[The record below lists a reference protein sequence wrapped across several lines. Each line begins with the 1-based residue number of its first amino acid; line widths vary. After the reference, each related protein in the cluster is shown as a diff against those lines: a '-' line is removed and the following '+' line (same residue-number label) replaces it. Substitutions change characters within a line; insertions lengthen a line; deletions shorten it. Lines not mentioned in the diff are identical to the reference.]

1 MKTKEKLYEEFKQKT
16 VKQIIKELEER
27 GEVLNCLSDRVF
39 KSLFSNES
47 LKGVLSYIIVYVT
60 DLTKEEVYDN
70 IEIVNPYEPVNN
82 ITEREKTHD
91 LKVNI
96 ENSTIT
102 LEMNKFNDSENKFRN
117 AAHYHESIV
126 KKLQRAKSKKDI
138 GKVYQISFDVKNPLS
153 ESLISIIMMM
163 DIKTHLIDPSE
174 SNFKKYLINVS
185 KITKMGY
192 NVNKLSRFEKIL
204 LMLSETKKESLRKIA
219 KGDKEL
225 EDMEKEIERLSKDP
239 ETVSYINDETLRKI
253 AYEIDMENA
262 EKKGHSS
269 GYTEGHSS
277 GYTEGHS
284 SGYSEGIHENS
295 KDIAKKM
302 LDKKMNIKDISDVT
316 GMSIDEI
323 KKLVS

>member
-1 MKTKEKLYEEFKQKT
+1 
-16 VKQIIKELEER
+16 
-27 GEVLNCLSDRVF
+27 
-39 KSLFSNES
+39 
-47 LKGVLSYIIVYVT
+47 
-60 DLTKEEVYDN
+60 
-70 IEIVNPYEPVNN
+70 
-82 ITEREKTHD
+82 
-91 LKVNI
+91 
-96 ENSTIT
+96 
-102 LEMNKFNDSENKFRN
+102 
-117 AAHYHESIV
+117 
-126 KKLQRAKSKKDI
+126 
-138 GKVYQISFDVKNPLS
+138 
-153 ESLISIIMMM
+153 
-163 DIKTHLIDPSE
+163 
-174 SNFKKYLINVS
+174 
-185 KITKMGY
+185 
-192 NVNKLSRFEKIL
+192 
-204 LMLSETKKESLRKIA
+204 
-219 KGDKEL
+219 
-225 EDMEKEIERLSKDP
+225 MEKEIERLSKDP

>member
-138 GKVYQISFDVKNPLS
+138 GKVYQISFDVKNPIS

-174 SNFKKYLINVS
+174 ANFKKYLINVS

-192 NVNKLSRFEKIL
+192 NINKLSRFEKIL

-253 AYEIDMENA
+253 AYEIDIENA
-262 EKKGHSS
+262 EKK
-269 GYTEGHSS
+269 
-277 GYTEGHS
+277 GHS

-295 KDIAKKM
+295 KEIAQNMLKENIDIN
-302 LDKKMNIKDISDVT
+302 LISKVT
-316 GMSIDEI
+316 KMSIDEI
-323 KKLVS
+323 KKLAS